1 MRCNNPK
8 CGKEIENTAKVCPYC
23 GECQIMVRGKDGKFY
38 RAENAK
44 SQPVQSSEE
53 IYEEVQDAE
62 RVDPTDSKKKRRVP
76 KVAIVFLI
84 AMCVL
89 ITVKMQTGKDADGSI
104 PVAETQAVREDSQRN
119 LDEKNIMNN
128 MGQSEEHLETTEEVE
143 TEAKDKTDMKGVEEP
158 VAAAETK
165 PVNEPVTV
173 VIGELS
179 DEYIFP
185 DIDKVLFHEEDLLK
199 CTKEQLYYG
208 RNELYARHGRAFRN
222 KELQR
227 HFEGKSWYQEIY
239 SPDDFDN
246 KGDTLFNE
254 YEIYNRNLIVS
265 VEDKLGYK

>member
-8 CGKEIENTAKVCPYC
+8 CGKEIENTAKMCPYC

-38 RAENAK
+38 KAENAK

-53 IYEEVQDAE
+53 SNEEVQDAE
-62 RVDPTDSKKKRRVP
+62 RVNSTDSKKKRRVP
-76 KVAIVFLI
+76 KVVIVFLI

-89 ITVKMQTGKDADGSI
+89 ITVKMQTGKDTDGSI
-104 PVAETQAVREDSQRN
+104 PIVETQAVGEDSRRN
-119 LDEKNIMNN
+119 LDEKNIINDI
-128 MGQSEEHLETTEEVE
+128 GQSEKHLETSGEV
-143 TEAKDKTDMKGVEEP
+143 EAKDKMYMRGLEEP
-158 VAAAETK
+158 EAAVDTK
-165 PVNEPVTV
+165 PVNGPVTA

-185 DIDKVLFHEEDLLK
+185 DIDKVLFNEEDLLN

-222 KELQR
+222 EELQR
-227 HFEGKSWYQEIY
+227 HFEGKSWYQELY